1 MIDNPQVVV
10 ESVTPPSSEPN
21 DGVTPAGVN
30 PEVHPVQELVSES
43 AYGMLNE
50 EERKRIGFMV
60 RKDYRE
66 ILKDA
71 LIANYVSRGKHLI
84 QHAVELAY
92 EDTNVLIALLK
103 KIVPD
108 KTGVVVS
115 FGLSEEEI
123 EELRQLRASGKP
135 TQAT

>member
-10 ESVTPPSSEPN
+10 ESVTQPSSEPN

-30 PEVHPVQELVSES
+30 PEVAPVQELVSES

-50 EERKRIGFMV
+50 EERKRLGFMV

-71 LIANYVSRGKHLI
+71 LISNYVSRGKHLI

-135 TQAT
+135 DQAT